1 MFRIITSSN
10 KVLAQRVARSTLNF
24 VRTASATDPE
34 SGSVAAD
41 HGAFGKK
48 EKAEETRWARRQE
61 AEQAAKYRATRNKS
75 GQEQSGA
82 KNAGDSPRQRIA
94 ALEAKKQKI
103 DKEIA
108 ELKRQL
114 D

>member
-10 KVLAQRVARSTLNF
+10 KVLAQHVTRSTLNF
-24 VRTASATDPE
+24 VRTSTTDPE
-34 SGSVAAD
+34 AGSIGA
-41 HGAFGKK
+41 GPSAFGKK
-48 EKAEETRWARRQE
+48 EKAEETRWAKRQE
-61 AEQAAKYRATRNKS
+61 AEQAAKYRATRNKP
-75 GQEQSGA
+75 GQEQPGA
-82 KNAGDSPRQRIA
+82 KNVGGSPQQRIA

-103 DKEIA
+103 DQEIA